1 MDGTFGG
8 RSKGPCRIASGHVRL
23 PRYCTHWRWVVEIGA
38 RNRASHSLRFNPGN
52 LRNVEPIRFRWCS
65 QLFPA
70 EAFDALATPLAKL
83 DEALPGFYER
93 NVISSDYAVAAWQDA
108 TEAARR
114 GVSNVSPRRISIM
127 RRLLA
132 LHPCVGDDKC
142 SRR

>member
-1 MDGTFGG
+1 MCDFPGIARIGDGSWRLG
-8 RSKGPCRIASGHVRL
+8 R
-23 PRYCTHWRWVVEIGA
+23 EIE
-38 RNRASHSLRFNPGN
+38 L
-52 LRNVEPIRFRWCS
+52 PIRLDSIRAIFVTWS
-65 QLFPA
+65 QFA
-70 EAFDALATPLAKL
+70 FDGVHNYSRREAFDALATPLAKL